1 MKNGKNEYVV
11 ITTSSNDKKIINKI
25 TETLLEER
33 LVSYVQESKRFS
45 SYWWKGKIVK
55 EEEYVLTMG
64 SKKSLFDEVKQ
75 KIEEI
80 HNYEVPAITMC
91 DIIGGNDSI
100 LKWMEEETK

>member
-1 MKNGKNEYVV
+1 MKNEYVV
-11 ITTSSNDKKIINKI
+11 ITTSSNDKETVNKI
-25 TETLLEER
+25 TEALLEAR

-45 SYWWKGKIVK
+45 SYWWKGEIVK

-64 SKKSLFDEVKQ
+64 TKKTLFDEVKQ

-91 DIIGGNDSI
+91 DIVGGNASI
-100 LKWMEEETK
+100 LNWIEEETK